1 MYSIEIWRCDTLTYH
16 NTAVYHDTL
25 VYLATVVQPA
35 ILVYLS
41 CSYPYV
47 YFQFMHVMLPLPVFI
62 LEVDRTYQ
70 SLWLTPFC
78 FASLSSVPPP
88 QVFREETLLFS
99 SDFLCL
105 KVIMDGLDFSWLWLL
120 YCFTWGIIY
129 KKVFMLLYYCK
140 TGFDVLWCKRL

>member
-16 NTAVYHDTL
+16 DTVVYHDTL
-25 VYLATVVQPA
+25 VYFATVVQPA

-62 LEVDRTYQ
+62 LEVDRTY
-70 SLWLTPFC
+70 SVFLTDPFC
-78 FASLSSVPPP
+78 FASFLPFPP
-88 QVFREETLLFS
+88 QVTGRKQCCLVRTS
-99 SDFLCL
+99 SAWRSSRMAWTFLGYGYFT
-105 KVIMDGLDFSWLWLL
+105 V
-120 YCFTWGIIY
+120 FTWGIIY
-129 KKVFMLLYYCK
+129 ENVFMLLYYCK